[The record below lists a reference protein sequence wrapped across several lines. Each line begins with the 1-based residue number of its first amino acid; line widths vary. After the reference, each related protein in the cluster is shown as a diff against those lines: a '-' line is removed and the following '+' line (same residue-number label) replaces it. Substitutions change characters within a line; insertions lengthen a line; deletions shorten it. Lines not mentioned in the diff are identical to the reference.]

1 MGGDV
6 LLGAFLE
13 GLSTRNL
20 QQRVCTRLALSLQR
34 ISAIEKHP
42 LGVAR
47 FCARICQAYQRI
59 WSQPHVVGLAQP
71 FIAKNPAAR
80 LPLRNLEVGTIAD
93 GITAWL
99 LGSSN
104 RPGSWILLHTALL
117 CTILA

>member
-34 ISAIEKHP
+34 ISAIEKHS

-47 FCARICQAYQRI
+47 FRARIRQGYQRI

-80 LPLRNLEVGTIAD
+80 VPLRNLEVGTIAD
-93 GITAWL
+93 SITAWL
-99 LGSSN
+99 LESSN
-104 RPGSWILLHTALL
+104 SPRCWIFLHSPS
-117 CTILA
+117 CVQR